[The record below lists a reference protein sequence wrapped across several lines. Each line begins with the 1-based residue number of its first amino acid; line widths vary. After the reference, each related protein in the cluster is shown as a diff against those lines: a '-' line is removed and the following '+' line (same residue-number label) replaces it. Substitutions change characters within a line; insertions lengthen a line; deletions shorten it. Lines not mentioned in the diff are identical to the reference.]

1 MTINE
6 AVLEMRYSG
15 ILEEDIEAI
24 IEVCKTRGL
33 KPQIIDQELEKRGLE
48 KVFELE
54 YDTSESWLDTTA
66 GAPVHKPASK
76 VVTEKEKN

>member
-1 MTINE
+1 MTVNE

-15 ILEEDIEAI
+15 IAEEDIEAI

-33 KPQIIDQELEKRGLE
+33 KPQIIDNELEKRGLE

-54 YDTSESWLDTTA
+54 YDASQSWFDGGISTSA
-66 GAPVHKPASK
+66 HKPATK
-76 VVTEKEKN
+76 TGVEKEKK